1 MLPPHSDQ
9 LYQLVQT
16 KTVQHLNYKNITS
29 QSIQILFACKAWSLV
44 SAVLKLDYFKTEY
57 DCVGEPE
64 LDLNGLQLL
73 LACVTVSNK
82 TVYNSFCFLNM
93 KKWSVVGGIQ
103 LYFHDYL
110 NELRLLFMS
119 LK

>member
-1 MLPPHSDQ
+1 MS
-9 LYQLVQT
+9 
-16 KTVQHLNYKNITS
+16 S
-29 QSIQILFACKAWSLV
+29 
-44 SAVLKLDYFKTEY
+44 VLKLDYFKIEY